1 MSDGYHT
8 AHTEYLITIFLQP
21 TRPDPCPTRPDP
33 TRLDPRVGQGL
44 LTSISSLKQHIRTL
58 CKYASTCTRNTAG
71 VLVQLEQIGLSF
83 YTHFSRLSSLDD
95 DARGDRISF
104 TSSAATVA
112 PQILTV
118 RCYDRNLRAVLSRYS

>member
-1 MSDGYHT
+1 MQVCRYMHQEHRWS
-8 AHTEYLITIFLQP
+8 
-21 TRPDPCPTRPDP
+21 
-33 TRLDPRVGQGL
+33 
-44 LTSISSLKQHIRTL
+44 
-58 CKYASTCTRNTAG
+58 AG

-112 PQILTV
+112 PPILTV